1 MFLKSVFNFI
11 SLIGVLTLLVA
22 PVQSFSQSAPK
33 IWTQQAQAGSE
44 EVDVY
49 TQADFDSE
57 VVTIIKPGK
66 FYWISSKPEGPF
78 YKILIAPNQVG
89 YVPDTELD
97 IKGRGLFQPKNFEE
111 VGDNEALA
119 QKPNKT
125 KKTKK
130 PPRDE
135 TPDVDDEYSDTGKN
149 HLLSFNLVNYH
160 EDTLGGIQV
169 GDMWAINYKN
179 LAWGAAEADYG
190 MGGLS
195 WDIMAAFDAPDYYT
209 KKTGYDASGTVIWGG
224 VQFQNY
230 SMVNS
235 FNQIR
240 YGLGPFLK
248 YSQFNVQTSLKKY
261 SLQDATIGVTL
272 EAAFQFVWSSV
283 GVDLGLRYYWDKT
296 PYGVVSIGIL
306 F

>member
-1 MFLKSVFNFI
+1 MTLRCALILSVCLIFTRPFL
-11 SLIGVLTLLVA
+11 A
-22 PVQSFSQSAPK
+22 YPQSSQK

-57 VVTIIKPGK
+57 VITIIKPGK
-66 FYWISSKPEGPF
+66 FYWISEKPEGPF
-78 YKILIAPNQVG
+78 YKIRIAPNKIG
-89 YVPDTELD
+89 YVPDTELE
-97 IKGRGLFQPKNFEE
+97 IKGRGAFQTKSFEE
-111 VGDNEALA
+111 DSSDESTA
-119 QKPNKT
+119 QKKQKM
-125 KKTKK
+125 KKSKK
-130 PPRDE
+130 PTFD
-135 TPDVDDEYSDTGKN
+135 DDGDDEESENAGKN
-149 HLLSFNLVNYH
+149 HLLSFNLINYH

-169 GDMWAINYKN
+169 GDLWAVNYKN
-179 LAWGAAEADYG
+179 LAWGASEADYG

-195 WDIMAAFDAPDYYT
+195 WDIMAAFDAPEYYT
-209 KKTGYDASGTVIWGG
+209 KKTGFDASGTILWGG

-230 SMVNS
+230 SGVTTY
-235 FNQIR
+235 NQLR

-272 EAAFQFVWSSV
+272 EAAFQFIWTSV
-283 GVDLGLRYYWDKT
+283 GIDLGLRYYWDKT
-296 PYGVVSIGIL
+296 PYGVVSAGVL